1 MKNEITL
8 QTRRE
13 FLRRTVLGSSL
24 AWTVPAFLSNTFSAL
39 QAEAADSATQTAT
52 GKDATILVVLQ
63 MAGGNDG
70 INTVVPYAND
80 FYHKARPKIGL
91 KPEDVIKI
99 NDVIGLHGAMKG
111 FKELY
116 DAGQL
121 SIVQGVG
128 YPNPNRSHFRSTEI
142 WQTASDADQI
152 EKYGWLGRY
161 FDNACA
167 GTDPAV
173 GVTIGNQL
181 PEAFF
186 AAKPKGIV
194 FNNPQN
200 YRFMANG
207 AGTEDSY
214 KKLNELEMS
223 SPLPDGGGDASSHGA
238 PGQTADD
245 NSGGSIAMLPA
256 GMPMTGGRAV
266 DFISRTALDAQ
277 HSSDEI
283 RGIAARV
290 QNTATYPGSQ
300 LGGSL
305 KLVAKLIGGGLPTRV
320 YYVSQ
325 GGYDTH
331 TNQLGSQQRLLGDLA
346 ESVKAFTDDLKT
358 QGNLGRVLVMTFSEF
373 GRRVSENANGG
384 TDHGAA
390 APMFIV
396 GNNVK
401 AGLLGQYPSLAS
413 QDLFQGDVK
422 YNVDFRSVYAAVL
435 ENWLKTKSAP
445 ILGKQFPLLPVV

>member
-24 AWTVPAFLSNTFSAL
+24 AWTVPAFLANTFSAL
-39 QAEAADSATQTAT
+39 QAEAADSATQITT
-52 GKDATILVVLQ
+52 GKDATILVLLQ

-80 FYHKARPKIGL
+80 FYHRARPTLGFSGEKVL
-91 KPEDVIKI
+91 KLSDQ
-99 NDVIGLHGAMKG
+99 IGLHPAMTG
-111 FKELY
+111 FKSLF
-116 DAGQL
+116 DAGEL
-121 SIVQGVG
+121 SVIQGVG

-142 WQTASDADQI
+142 WQTASDSDRI
-152 EKYGWLGRY
+152 EKNGWIGRY
-161 FDNACA
+161 FDNACPGA
-167 GTDPAV
+167 DPAV

-181 PEAFF
+181 PQAFF
-186 AAKPKGIV
+186 AEKPKGVV

-200 YRFMANG
+200 YRFLANG
-207 AGTEDSY
+207 AATEESY
-214 KKLNELEMS
+214 KKLNDLEMS
-223 SPLPDGGGDASSHGA
+223 TPAADE
-238 PGQTADD
+238 TAEN
-245 NSGGSIAMLPA
+245 NSGGSIGMLPA

-277 HSSDEI
+277 HSSDEV
-283 RGIAARV
+283 RAIAARV
-290 QNTATYPGSQ
+290 QNQADYPLSQ
-300 LGGSL
+300 LGNSL
-305 KLVAKLIGGGLPTRV
+305 KLVARLIGGGLPTRI

-331 TNQLGSQQRLLGDLA
+331 TNQLGTQQRLLGDLA
-346 ESVKAFTDDLKT
+346 GSVTSFTDDLKA

-373 GRRVSENANGG
+373 GRRVAENANGG

-396 GNNVK
+396 GSRVK
-401 AGLLGQYPSLAS
+401 AGLLGKYPSLAPN
-413 QDLFQGDVK
+413 DLFQGDVK
-422 YNVDFRSVYAAVL
+422 YNVDFRSVYAGVL

-445 ILGKQFPLLPVV
+445 VLGKQFSPLAVV

>member
-1 MKNEITL
+1 MKNEISL
-8 QTRRE
+8 RTRRE
-13 FLRRTVLGSSL
+13 FLRTTVLGSALS
-24 AWTVPAFLSNTFSAL
+24 WTVPAFLANTLSAL
-39 QAEAADSATQTAT
+39 QSEAADSATQIAT

-70 INTVVPYAND
+70 LNTVVPYAND
-80 FYHKARPKIGL
+80 FYHNARPKIGL
-91 KPEDVIKI
+91 PAGKVLQLNGD
-99 NDVIGLHGAMKG
+99 IGFHGALKG

-116 DAGQL
+116 DSGNLAV
-121 SIVQGVG
+121 VQGVG

-142 WQTASDADQI
+142 WQTASASDRI

-161 FDNACA
+161 FDNACSGA
-167 GTDPAV
+167 DPTV
-173 GVTIGNQL
+173 GVTIGSQL

-186 AAKPKGIV
+186 AKSPKGIC

-200 YRFMANG
+200 YRFMAG
-207 AGTEDSY
+207 GDATESY

-223 SPLPDGGGDASSHGA
+223 SPLPDGSPSMA
-238 PGQTADD
+238 PEE

-277 HSSDEI
+277 LSSEKVRDV
-283 RGIAARV
+283 AARV
-290 QNTATYPGSQ
+290 QNQAVYPGSV
-300 LGGSL
+300 LGNSL
-305 KLVAKLIGGGLPTRV
+305 KLVAKLIGGGLPTRI

-331 TNQLGSQQRLLGDLA
+331 TNQLGSQQRLLQDLGD
-346 ESVKAFTDDLKT
+346 STKAFVADLKA
-358 QGNLGRVLVMTFSEF
+358 QGNMQRVLVMTFSEF
-373 GRRVSENANGG
+373 GRRVNENANGG

-396 GNNVK
+396 GNKVK
-401 AGLLGQYPSLAS
+401 AGLLGNYPSLAP
-413 QDLFQGDVK
+413 QDLYQGDIK
-422 YNVDFRSVYAAVL
+422 YNVDFRSVYAGVL
-435 ENWLKTKSAP
+435 ENWLNTPSVP
-445 ILGKQFPLLPVV
+445 ILGKQFAPLPVV

>member
-24 AWTVPAFLSNTFSAL
+24 AWTVPAFLANTFTAL
-39 QAEAADSATQTAT
+39 QAEAADSAIQTVT
-52 GKDATILVVLQ
+52 GKDANILVVLQ

-80 FYHKARPKIGL
+80 FYHKARPRIGL
-91 KPEDVIKI
+91 KAEEVLKL
-99 NDVIGLHGAMKG
+99 NDAIGLHGAMKG
-111 FKELY
+111 FKSLY

-121 SIVQGVG
+121 SVIQGVG

-142 WQTASDADQI
+142 WQTASDANLV
-152 EKYGWLGRY
+152 EKHGWIGRY
-161 FDNACA
+161 FDNACVGA
-167 GTDPAV
+167 DPTV

-181 PEAFF
+181 PQAFF

-207 AGTEDSY
+207 AATEESY

-223 SPLPDGGGDASSHGA
+223 NPQP
-238 PGQTADD
+238 DD

-277 HSSDEI
+277 HSSDEV
-283 RGIAARV
+283 RAIAARV
-290 QNTATYPGSQ
+290 QNQADYPGSQ

-305 KLVAKLIGGGLPTRV
+305 KLVAKLIGGGLPTRI

-331 TNQLGSQQRLLGDLA
+331 TNQLASQQRLLGDLA
-346 ESVKAFTDDLKT
+346 ESVKAFTDDLKA

-390 APMFIV
+390 APMFII
-396 GNNVK
+396 GNKVK
-401 AGLLGQYPSLAS
+401 AGLLGQYPSLAPA
-413 QDLFQGDVK
+413 DLYQGDVK
-422 YNVDFRSVYAAVL
+422 YNVDFRSVYAGVL

-445 ILGKQFPLLPVV
+445 ILGKPFTPLPVV

>member
-8 QTRRE
+8 HTRRE
-13 FLRRTVLGSSL
+13 FLRRTVLGSAL
-24 AWTVPAFLSNTFSAL
+24 AWTVPAFLADTFSAL
-39 QAEAADSATQTAT
+39 QAQAAESATQTVT

-70 INTVVPYAND
+70 LNTVVPYAND
-80 FYHKARPKIGL
+80 FYRRARPKIGL
-91 KPEDVIKI
+91 QAGDILKL
-99 NDVIGLHGAMKG
+99 NDEVGLHGALTG

-116 DAGQL
+116 DGGQL
-121 SIVQGVG
+121 SVVQGVG

-142 WQTASDADQI
+142 WQTASDSERV

-161 FDNACA
+161 FDNACGGA
-167 GTDPAV
+167 DPAV
-173 GVTIGNQL
+173 GVTIGSQL

-186 AAKPKGIV
+186 AAKQKGIC

-200 YRFMANG
+200 YRFIANG
-207 AGTEDSY
+207 NAAEESY
-214 KKLNELEMS
+214 RKLNELES
-223 SPLPDGGGDASSHGA
+223 SGPGMTPDEGA
-238 PGQTADD
+238 GEML
-245 NSGGSIAMLPA
+245 NSGGSIGQLPA
-256 GMPMTGGRAV
+256 GMPMTGGRAI

-283 RGIAARV
+283 RGVAARV
-290 QNTATYPGSQ
+290 QNQADYPASP
-300 LGGSL
+300 LAGSL
-305 KLVAKLIGGGLPTRV
+305 KLVARLIGGGLPTRV

-331 TNQLGSQQRLLGDLA
+331 TNQLPTQQRLLQDLGN
-346 ESVKAFTDDLKT
+346 SLKAFVADLRA
-358 QGNLGRVLVMTFSEF
+358 QGNLQRVLVMTFSEF

-390 APMFIV
+390 APMFLV
-396 GNNVK
+396 GHQVK
-401 AGLLGQYPSLAS
+401 AGLLGKYPSLAP

-422 YNVDFRSVYAAVL
+422 YNVDFRSVYAGVL
-435 ENWLKTKSAP
+435 EHWLQTKSLP
-445 ILGKQFPLLPVV
+445 ILGRQFPPLAVV

>member
-13 FLRRTVLGSSL
+13 FLRTTVLGSALS
-24 AWTVPAFLSNTFSAL
+24 WSVPAFLANTFAAL
-39 QAEAADSATQTAT
+39 QADAADSATQIVT

-70 INTVVPYAND
+70 LNTVVPYASD
-80 FYHKARPKIGL
+80 YYHSARPKIGL
-91 KPEDVIKI
+91 SADKI
-99 NDVIGLHGAMKG
+99 LKVNDDIAFHGALGG
-111 FKELY
+111 FKNLY
-116 DAGQL
+116 DAGNL
-121 SIVQGVG
+121 AVVQGVG
-128 YPNPNRSHFRSTEI
+128 YPNPNRSHFRATEI
-142 WQTASDADQI
+142 WQTASDSEKI

-167 GTDPAV
+167 GADPTV

-186 AAKPKGIV
+186 AKKPTGIC
-194 FNNPQN
+194 FNNPQS
-200 YRFMANG
+200 YRFMASG
-207 AGTEDSY
+207 DATESY

-223 SPLPDGGGDASSHGA
+223 APLPDGGPSMG
-238 PGQTADD
+238 PEE

-277 HSSDEI
+277 MSSDQV
-283 RGIAARV
+283 RDVAARA
-290 QNTATYPGSQ
+290 QNQAVYPNSP
-300 LGGSL
+300 LANSL
-305 KLVAKLIGGGLPTRV
+305 KLVARLIGGGLPTRI

-331 TNQLGSQQRLLGDLA
+331 TNQVATQQRLLQDLGD
-346 ESVKAFTDDLKT
+346 STKSFVDDLKA
-358 QGNLGRVLVMTFSEF
+358 QGNMQRVLVMTFSEF
-373 GRRVSENANGG
+373 GRRVAENANGG

-396 GNNVK
+396 GNKVK
-401 AGLLGQYPSLAS
+401 AGLLGRYPSLAP
-413 QDLFQGDVK
+413 QDLFEGDIK
-422 YNVDFRSVYAAVL
+422 YNVDFRNVYAGVL

-445 ILGKQFPLLPVV
+445 ILGKQFEPLQFV